1 MRSEMA
7 VQPTL
12 RKPQKLFAVIALL
25 CNYLYRRLITTL
37 EKSSCNS
44 SGKNILDKRE
54 NETGM
59 LGLCMER
66 R

>member
-12 RKPQKLFAVIALL
+12 RKPQKLFAVITLL
-25 CNYLYRRLITTL
+25 CNNLYRRLVTTP
-37 EKSSCNS
+37 EKSRCNS
-44 SGKNILDKRE
+44 SGKNILEKRE